1 MVLNRIRCLYYV
13 TQKILYSGGEPTVQ
27 ENVNGITLGIFTVDD
42 IDDHDSHTYLL
53 TNDGA
58 GKFILSQTGHLS
70 VSEGTD
76 ISLTNIHL

>member
-1 MVLNRIRCLYYV
+1 MVPHRIRCLYYV

-27 ENVNGITLGIFTVDD
+27 ENVNGITLGVFTVDD
-42 IDDHDSHTYLL
+42 IDHNDSHTYLL